1 MASALTIDNL
11 DDATAEWL
19 RREARRRG
27 VGEQAVALYLI
38 RQAITSMEEKTNL
51 RTYHDLDALAGTWSQ
66 EEAEEF
72 AEAIR
77 DFSKVDESLWK

>member
-27 VGEQAVALYLI
+27 IGEQAVALHLI
-38 RQAITSMEEKTNL
+38 RQAITLAEEKTKL
-51 RTYHDLDALAGTWSQ
+51 KTYHDLDTLAGTWSQ

-72 AEAIR
+72 ARATR
-77 DFSKVDESLWK
+77 DFSTVDESLWK